1 MRQAY
6 LASSFLFNIVL
17 EVVDSTNVQEK
28 EVKGI
33 KTKKEEIKMSL
44 FTDNLTV
51 YEKKRSEFNKVAR
64 PNVFP
69 K

>member
-51 YEKKRSEFNKVAR
+51 YEKKRK
-64 PNVFP
+64 